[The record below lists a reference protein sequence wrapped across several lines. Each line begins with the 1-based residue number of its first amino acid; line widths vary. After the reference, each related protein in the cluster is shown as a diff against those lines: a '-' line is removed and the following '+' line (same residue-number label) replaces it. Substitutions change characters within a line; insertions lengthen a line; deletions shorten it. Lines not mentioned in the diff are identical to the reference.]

1 MDQRAERRQN
11 EIRALIDSDGLTL
24 ERTREALRGLLEVTA
39 SAQTGPDVTAYHYL
53 GDSVS
58 CEVVT
63 AEYAAREAVGDDLD
77 ESRVRALRLTNT
89 KGRPGFG
96 GSPT

>member
-1 MDQRAERRQN
+1 MDQRAERRQD
-11 EIRALIDSDGLTL
+11 EIRVLIDSDALTL
-24 ERTREALRGLLEVTA
+24 ERARDALRALLEVTA

-63 AEYAAREAVGDDLD
+63 AEYAARGAVGDDLD
-77 ESRVRALRLTNT
+77 ETLVRALRPPRT
-89 KGRPGFG
+89 G
-96 GSPT
+96 GSPGPGGSPS